1 LQEIEAL
8 RSNERA
14 LIIEHQMTLEVRIK
28 ETKDEMQVEIDKLR
42 IEIQL
47 LLERLARKD
56 SEIRKLII

>member
-1 LQEIEAL
+1 MQQIEAL

>member
-14 LIIEHQMTLEVRIK
+14 MIIEHQMTLEVRIK

>member
-1 LQEIEAL
+1 MQEIEAL